1 MEIQHVCLLTSALQ
15 MSHLPLYT
23 KSRESIERRLDENGH
38 RFFIVIASIVA
49 TIESFKELKYHLT
62 AITRQDN
69 MGYNEKKN
77 REAR

>member
-1 MEIQHVCLLTSALQ
+1 MKMDTVQFHSNCVNRCKIS
-15 MSHLPLYT
+15 
-23 KSRESIERRLDENGH
+23 
-38 RFFIVIASIVA
+38 
-49 TIESFKELKYHLT
+49 ESFKELKYHLT

>member
-49 TIESFKELKYHLT
+49 TFPRALK
-62 AITRQDN
+62 N
-69 MGYNEKKN
+69 
-77 REAR
+77 